1 MLDVRCSM
9 LACFTMP
16 LVIVLLLAMLAPA
29 TAPAQSPLEQLLR
42 LRYDG
47 RVAHVLADPDLF
59 NRDFSPDFT
68 DVNRG
73 KISRST
79 PAERRRRFGEYFRS
93 VRFLEWDD
101 VRPPV
106 ITLSSA
112 GDWAE
117 VIVEKRVRYIP
128 ADRSSAAPESAVRYA
143 WTERWTR
150 ADTTWQLSTVV
161 STERPAPD
169 SFPAPVAGRRA
180 AFDVLRRARQV
191 LGGDSVVQRVPA
203 VRFVANCEGPRGMFR
218 TTVASAR
225 DGRVLFDQEFP
236 SRPRSRS
243 GIALGRRW
251 QATGGTVVDSL
262 DAVTESITRAHE
274 VHLLALSPESR
285 YAAPV
290 ARRDTLL
297 DGRPVNVVEFRDAL
311 GAPITFF
318 YDVESGR
325 PAGFRPV
332 NPAGDDART
341 IVFRW
346 ADWRKAGEVL
356 LPHSITITQGGD
368 VYRYRVTEATT
379 NWLPD
384 ATFQP

>member
-1 MLDVRCSM
+1 MIV
-9 LACFTMP
+9 
-16 LVIVLLLAMLAPA
+16 VLLLVTLAPA
-29 TAPAQSPLEQLLR
+29 AAEAQSPLERLLR

-59 NRDFSPDFT
+59 NRGFSSDFR

-73 KISRST
+73 RISRST

-106 ITLSSA
+106 VTLSPA

-128 ADRSSAAPESAVRYA
+128 ADPLSADRESAVRYA
-143 WTERWTR
+143 WTERWAR
-150 ADTTWQLSTVV
+150 MDTSWQLSTVV
-161 STERPAPD
+161 STERPEPD
-169 SFPAPVAGRRA
+169 SFPAPLAARRT
-180 AFDVLRRARQV
+180 AFDLLRRSRQA
-191 LGGDSVVQRVPA
+191 LGGDSAVQRVPA
-203 VRFVANCEGPRGMFR
+203 VRFVAECEGPRGTFR
-218 TTVASAR
+218 TTIASAR

-243 GIALGRRW
+243 AIALARRW
-251 QATGGTVVDSL
+251 QSTGGSVVDSL
-262 DAVTESITRAHE
+262 DAVAESITRAHE

-285 YAAPV
+285 YTAPV

-297 DGRPVNVVEFRDAL
+297 DGRLVNVVEFRDAL
-311 GAPITFF
+311 GAPIAFF
-318 YDVESGR
+318 YDAQSGR
-325 PAGFRPV
+325 PAGFQPL
-332 NPAGDDART
+332 NQAGDDART

-346 ADWRKAGEVL
+346 DDWRKVGDVL
-356 LPHSITITQGGD
+356 LPYSITITQGTD

-379 NWLPD
+379 GWLPD
-384 ATFQP
+384 TVFQP